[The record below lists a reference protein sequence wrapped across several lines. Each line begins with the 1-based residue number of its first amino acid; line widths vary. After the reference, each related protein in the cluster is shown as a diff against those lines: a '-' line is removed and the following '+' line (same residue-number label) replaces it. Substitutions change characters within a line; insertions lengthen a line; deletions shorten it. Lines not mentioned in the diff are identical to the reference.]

1 MASFIYNNF
10 LEIIGEE
17 EIDLNNDTFKIM
29 LLDDGHT
36 PDADHTKKTDIV
48 GDEISGTGYTA
59 GGETLTNVTWSKS
72 GSTVTF
78 DADDVIWSDSTFT
91 ARYAV
96 IYDSTNEDYLVCL
109 FDFNGNH
116 SFVTA
121 TFTIEINS
129 SGIFT
134 ITKT

>member
-36 PDADHTKKTDIV
+36 PSEEHTKKTDV
-48 GDEISGTGYTA
+48 VSDEISGTGYTV
-59 GGETLTNVTWSKS
+59 GGETLVNISLSRS

-78 DADDVIWSDSTFT
+78 DADDPVWSDATFI

-96 IYDSTNEDYLVCL
+96 IYDDTNEDYLVCL
-109 FDFNGNH
+109 LDLSGNH
-116 SFVTA
+116 SLVTA
-121 TFTIEINS
+121 TFTIEFNDD
-129 SGIFT
+129 GIFT
-134 ITKT
+134 VTKT